1 MNKYFDNFV
10 ERKLLNIRTADLAT
24 VLSVSGKTARLQ
36 PLTMRKAV
44 GGQPEKQTTI
54 TAIVPPFVKVKEER
68 IICDSIDIKVLV
80 KDDLKPGDLVCVG
93 FCDRDITHA
102 KSGAIREATNRHH
115 NSNDAVI
122 LRVL

>member
-1 MNKYFDNFV
+1 MNYF
-10 ERKLLNIRTADLAT
+10 EAAIETRLLSIHTAELAT

-44 GGQPEKQTTI
+44 GGKAEKQSTI
-54 TAIVPPFVKVKEER
+54 TAIVPPFIKVKEER
-68 IICDSIDIKVLV
+68 IICDNIDLKVLV
-80 KDDLKPGDLVCVG
+80 KDELKPGDLVFVG
-93 FCDRDITHA
+93 FCERDITHA

-115 NSNDAVI
+115 NSNDGVI